1 MTRLDSQSSVSD
13 VRFSPHYYGLKFA
26 SCSYNGYVRVY
37 EAKDIMRLNDWT
49 LTHEFQIL
57 RGASCV
63 CWSQSSLFPLLLA
76 VGSDDSTP
84 TAKHIGVYQ
93 FHASVNIRIIHRQR
107 LPCKI
112 SYICIIMYLYISVE
126 SLFK

>member
-26 SCSYNGYVRVY
+26 SCSNNGFVRVY

-49 LTHEFQIL
+49 LTYEFESL

-63 CWSQSSLFPLLLA
+63 GWSQSSLFPLLLA
-76 VGSDDSTP
+76 VGSDDSTSTTS

-93 FHASVNIRIIHRQR
+93 FQASVYIHT
-107 LPCKI
+107 
-112 SYICIIMYLYISVE
+112 M
-126 SLFK
+126 F

>member
-49 LTHEFQIL
+49 LTYEFESL

-76 VGSDDSTP
+76 VGADDSSS

-93 FHASVNIRIIHRQR
+93 FQASVYSNNSFKFNS
-107 LPCKI
+107 LD
-112 SYICIIMYLYISVE
+112 YLAK
-126 SLFK
+126 SLKYPTLIFF